1 MPLKSYKAH
10 PSSLHKII
18 PPNQAPNCIDAGL
31 AESFQSPLLNQLTIH
46 MQALED
52 KLNVLTWS
60 FVDKASSDK
69 SSDGRSR
76 ELIPK
81 VELWIRRDLIVV
93 ALERDW
99 DKIEKRL
106 MKAET
111 DDEYRDILKTILGS
125 RADLNPRLQFSKLGD
140 LFSQYPLQMQPAN
153 KILKA
158 LGRRD
163 QMAMKLFNRLPS
175 RAIANA
181 IAGAPEYTCWS
192 SFRYSTCHPS
202 PVPICDN
209 LWGGYKRQYKKI
221 VPELKKAK

>member
-1 MPLKSYKAH
+1 MSQKPYKA
-10 PSSLHKII
+10 PGLALHKIKRSV
-18 PPNQAPNCIDAGL
+18 QAPFLVDAGL
-31 AESFQSPLLNQLTIH
+31 DDSSQPPFLNQLNIH

-69 SSDGRSR
+69 SSDARPR
-76 ELIPK
+76 EIVPK

-111 DDEYRDILKTILGS
+111 DDDYRNILKTVLGP
-125 RADLNPRLQFSKLGD
+125 RADLDPRLQFSKLGD
-140 LFSQYPLQMQPAN
+140 LFSQQPLQMQPAN

-158 LGRRD
+158 FGRRD
-163 QMAMKLFNRLPS
+163 QIAMKLFNRLPS

-192 SFRYSTCHPS
+192 SFRYSVAHPS
-202 PVPICDN
+202 SVPICNN
-209 LWGGYKRQYKKI
+209 LWRLYRQQYKKI
-221 VPELKKAK
+221 VPEPQNAR